1 MLPRPD
7 ELTPRRPPGDRRL
20 WAVRLFVLLTG
31 VVLVGALV
39 VFFAL
44 RRHPAT
50 ASSAAPQPLV
60 PQGPE
65 APGTPAEAEPRLNQ
79 YLFADRFVVE
89 AIVPGANPEVRISY
103 DAATRRNVL
112 TFSWTP
118 PTRPAEDPAHSVW
131 CEWELKGFRRTV
143 VLPPDVSTPARASR
157 DGILTLTF
165 PRGPGRSQ
173 LILPGKDN

>member
-7 ELTPRRPPGDRRL
+7 EIPPRRPPGDRRL
-20 WAVRLFVLLTG
+20 WAVRVFVLLTA
-31 VVLVGALV
+31 VVLVAALV

-50 ASSAAPQPLV
+50 ASAAAPQPLV
-60 PQGPE
+60 PLAPE
-65 APGTPAEAEPRLNQ
+65 VPGAPAEAEPRLNQ

-89 AIVPGANPEVRISY
+89 AVVPGANPEVRISH
-103 DAATRRNVL
+103 DPLTRRNVL
-112 TFSWTP
+112 TLSWTP
-118 PTRPAEDPAHSVW
+118 PARPAEDQALSTW
-131 CEWELKGFRRTV
+131 REWELKGFRRTV
-143 VLPPDVSTPARASR
+143 VLPPDVSTPTRASR

-173 LILPGKDN
+173 IILPGKDN